1 MKFFGSIACALLA
14 GIFMSG
20 CFTEQPEPVEKKLTD
35 ARIELVNNEEFS
47 LDLLSVNTKI
57 DDSGLLTVDVAVA
70 LSNTPAWPW
79 IWGGDPKVNLN
90 YRFLWI
96 DDKGVSHEAARH
108 VIPSLP
114 GNIIGIHGIAPSESA
129 VSFKLKISVNEEEAK
144 PAPEAKPEV
153 KAEAAKPVAAKPE
166 VKAEAAKPVAAK
178 PELKPAAAP
187 VAAKPAAVPAVKTEA
202 KADPSKPA
210 SKPVKLTESFE

>member
-14 GIFMSG
+14 GVFLSG
-20 CFTEQPEPVEKKLTD
+20 CFTEQAEPVEKKLTD

-57 DDSGLLTVDVAVA
+57 DDFGLLTVDVAVA
-70 LSNTPAWPW
+70 LSTTPAWPW
-79 IWGGDPKVNLN
+79 IWGGDPKVNLS
-90 YRFLWI
+90 YRFQWI
-96 DDKGVSHEAARH
+96 DDKGVSRESARH

-129 VSFKLKISVNEEEAK
+129 VSFKLKITVNDEDTKAAAPEAK
-144 PAPEAKPEV
+144 AKADAKPEV
-153 KAEAAKPVAAKPE
+153 KAEAAKPAVKAEVKPEAAKPE
-166 VKAEAAKPVAAK
+166 VK
-178 PELKPAAAP
+178 
-187 VAAKPAAVPAVKTEA
+187 PAVKAEVKADA

-210 SKPVKLTESFE
+210 PKPVKLTESFE

>member
-1 MKFFGSIACALLA
+1 MKFFGSIACALLV
-14 GIFMSG
+14 GIFLSG
-20 CFTEQPEPVEKKLTD
+20 CFGGQPEPVEKKLTD
-35 ARIELVNNEEFS
+35 ARIELINNEEFS

-70 LSNTPAWPW
+70 LSITPAWPW
-79 IWGGDPKVNLN
+79 IWGGDPKVNLS
-90 YRFLWI
+90 YRFQWI
-96 DDKGVSHEAARH
+96 DDKGVSRESARH

-129 VSFKLKISVNEEEAK
+129 VSFKLKISVNDEDTKAAAPEAK
-144 PAPEAKPEV
+144 AKADAKPEV
-153 KAEAAKPVAAKPE
+153 KADAAKPAVKAEVKPEAAKPE
-166 VKAEAAKPVAAK
+166 VK
-178 PELKPAAAP
+178 
-187 VAAKPAAVPAVKTEA
+187 PAVKADA